1 MPNLEEV
8 YRRMQDKKRERRE
21 IDRAFKDEL
30 AQHSRY
36 PQLLEEL
43 QKLREEK
50 KSIESQIYAAAG
62 ADAVKLDVLKLDI
75 KTDREM
81 LSDLALNLYA
91 EGQKVEIVDENN
103 TRWVPSFAVTFK
115 KEESSMEETSP
126 ERAESVPLPEPVF
139 AP

>member
-30 AQHSRY
+30 AQHPRY
-36 PQLLEEL
+36 PQLIEEL

-50 KSIESQIYAAAG
+50 KSIEGQVYAAAN

-75 KTDREM
+75 KTDRQM
-81 LSDLALNLYA
+81 LSDIALNLYA
-91 EGQKVEIVDENN
+91 DGKTVEIVDENN
-103 TRWVPSFAVTFK
+103 TRWVPSFSVAFK

-126 ERAESVPLPEPVF
+126 ERVEPAPLPEPEF